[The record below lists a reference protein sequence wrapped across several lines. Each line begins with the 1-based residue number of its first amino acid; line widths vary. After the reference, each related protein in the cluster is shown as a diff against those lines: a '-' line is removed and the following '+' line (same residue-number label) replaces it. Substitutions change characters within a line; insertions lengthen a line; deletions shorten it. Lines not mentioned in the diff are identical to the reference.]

1 MHLSNISQ
9 ISRQV
14 VLKIRYDSLT
24 CVLFEKKNWG
34 GGGHNCQNI
43 LICNTN
49 YQQFLLYASSGSVGL
64 ISTTLQS
71 LKNKLMRQL
80 KEFINF
86 ILKISPCRDVLLYK
100 RV

>member
-34 GGGHNCQNI
+34 GGHNCQNI

-49 YQQFLLYASSGSVGL
+49 YQQFLQYASSRSVGL
-64 ISTTLQS
+64 YS
-71 LKNKLMRQL
+71 LM
-80 KEFINF
+80 
-86 ILKISPCRDVLLYK
+86 SYLLRCK
-100 RV
+100 V

>member
-24 CVLFEKKNWG
+24 CVLFEKKIG

-49 YQQFLLYASSGSVGL
+49 YQQFLQYASSRSVGL
-64 ISTTLQS
+64 YS
-71 LKNKLMRQL
+71 LM
-80 KEFINF
+80 
-86 ILKISPCRDVLLYK
+86 SYLLRCK
-100 RV
+100 VWKTN

>member
-24 CVLFEKKNWG
+24 CVLFEKKNW

-80 KEFINF
+80 Y
-86 ILKISPCRDVLLYK
+86 PCRDVLLYK